1 MTTEA
6 MVAEKPKKKTRAMPA
21 GQPTKVLTKAEL
33 REAAMRDFDFGWIEA
48 IEQSGRR
55 DW

>member
-1 MTTEA
+1 
-6 MVAEKPKKKTRAMPA
+6 MPDRLLKLMA
-21 GQPTKVLTKAEL
+21 NAEL
-33 REAAMRDFDFGWIEA
+33 REAAMRNLKVSKKSFDFGWIEA